1 MEQNNQKVLKE
12 LSNAVYVTS
21 QAINDAVEVKGY
33 DFNKGLNYEEV
44 FKTYVHTGFQATA
57 LG

>member
-1 MEQNNQKVLKE
+1 VLKE